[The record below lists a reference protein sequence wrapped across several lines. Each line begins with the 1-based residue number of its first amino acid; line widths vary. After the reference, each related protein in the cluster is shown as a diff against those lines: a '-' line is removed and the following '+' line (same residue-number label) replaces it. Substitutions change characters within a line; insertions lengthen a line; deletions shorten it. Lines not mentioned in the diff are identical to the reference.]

1 MKKRFLVIL
10 LVLLSFSV
18 FAKEKGDALLN
29 FLDSLYNKKID
40 YTNDSFKKQGFITT
54 SALECGFETI
64 WNNQIVSI
72 FLCEEDKYSSF
83 FFSQN
88 PPVAITVGDPTPTNK
103 ITPDRYKY
111 LSDWQK
117 FINYFLDNY
126 KLISSKNNVYRFK
139 NFKIVNIPDDCSFLI
154 MDYALDN

>member
-10 LVLLSFSV
+10 LVLLSVSV

-72 FLCEEDKYSSF
+72 FLCEEYKYSSF
-83 FFSQN
+83 FFS
-88 PPVAITVGDPTPTNK
+88 
-103 ITPDRYKY
+103 
-111 LSDWQK
+111 LE
-117 FINYFLDNY
+117 
-126 KLISSKNNVYRFK
+126 SSV
-139 NFKIVNIPDDCSFLI
+139 
-154 MDYALDN
+154 